1 MTGTTLYKGKFVD
14 SDKKKRTSVH
24 CKICPKV
31 LKYAGNTTNLR
42 YHLQLSHR
50 AKFLLLLQQQ
60 LADKDKTKQL
70 STNTQL
76 SVEDSF
82 LHSTPMA
89 SSSPRWNQLTQSVC
103 YFIAKDMQP
112 IDTVN
117 DTGFRKM
124 LKKFEPRYIPPDW
137 KTISSKYLPQMF
149 ETAKDRVKNLLN
161 HATYY
166 ACTTDL
172 WTSRAQHAYISLTVH
187 YISEDFVLQSHLL
200 ETKEFS
206 DSHTGV
212 HIAEELEGILQDWS
226 LSRDGLAAFTTDN
239 GGNIVTA
246 TNVMHAMC

>member
-1 MTGTTLYKGKFVD
+1 ME
-14 SDKKKRTSVH
+14 SDKKKRTSIH
-24 CKICPKV
+24 CKLCQKV

-50 AKFLLLLQQQ
+50 AEFLLLQRQP
-60 LADKDKTKQL
+60 ADKDKMKQL
-70 STNTQL
+70 STSTQL

-82 LHSTPMA
+82 LLSTPMA

-124 LKKFEPRYIPPDW
+124 LKNFEPRYIPPDW

-172 WTSRAQHAYISLTVH
+172 WTSRAQYAYISLTVH
-187 YISEDFVLQSHLL
+187 YISEDFVLQSSTRN
-200 ETKEFS
+200 ERVF
-206 DSHTGV
+206 
-212 HIAEELEGILQDWS
+212 
-226 LSRDGLAAFTTDN
+226 
-239 GGNIVTA
+239 
-246 TNVMHAMC
+246 